1 MINLETMGDLFISYA
16 REDASKVCP
25 IIQDLERYFDCWVD
39 WDDIRPG
46 RYWQREIT
54 SGIRGCRYFLFFVSS
69 FSLESEWCLKEL
81 RLALWWN
88 KPIMPIVF
96 DPALTLPRV
105 LTSRQ
110 WVIFSDDHE
119 ENLRTILA
127 GLARPE
133 RPWKAIALAEAIAFT
148 IGMILYK
155 IAASG

>member
-1 MINLETMGDLFISYA
+1 MQLFISYA
-16 REDASKVCP
+16 REDVKKVAP
-25 IIQDLERYFDCWVD
+25 IVSDLERYFDCWVD

-46 RYWQREIT
+46 RNWQREIT
-54 SGIRGCRYFLFFVSS
+54 SGVRNCHYCLFFVSTH
-69 FSLESEWCLKEL
+69 FLESEWCMKEL
-81 RLALWWN
+81 RLGLWWN

-96 DPALTLPRV
+96 DPALTLPHA

-127 GLARPE
+127 GLARPHH
-133 RPWKAIALAEAIAFT
+133 PWRAIALVEAITLVVGAA
-148 IGMILYK
+148 ILYR